1 MQALWMIAGSLA
13 FSLMGATIKLLA
25 SSSFGAFELVFWR
38 GVVGIAL
45 MGAFLRWHRIPAASG
60 RFGMHASRSVI
71 GTFAMFCWFYTLGPL
86 SMGTAFTLNYT
97 SPIFIALAV
106 AAMLWWR
113 GDRHPS
119 RRLLYFAMAAS
130 FAGVLMI
137 LRPSIGQGQ
146 EFAFAVG
153 LLGAVLTAIAY
164 LQVRALGRAGE
175 PEWRTVFWFSV
186 VNCALGA
193 LAATASDGWSPV
205 APSDLPALLAIGIL
219 AAIGQLCMTR
229 AFGRGRTL
237 LAANLQ
243 YSGVVFATLL
253 GWLLFGESH
262 DLLELAGIALIVASG
277 IGASLVPQ
285 PPVGTTAAAP
295 AAVGSDKA
303 AGAPADEAAAL
314 DAVAPP
320 TPSASESPR

>member
-164 LQVRALGRAGE
+164 LQVRALG
-175 PEWRTVFWFSV
+175 
-186 VNCALGA
+186 A

-205 APSDLPALLAIGIL
+205 AASDLPALLAIGIL